1 MNGHVD
7 ALFFDYYSV
16 APRQHK
22 CCAPHLPTRESETT
36 MSKRIPVACAAV
48 TLLTLALSSAFAQTS
63 KPVLQV
69 QGSAISTALPDVS
82 ISSTIDTAQSNV
94 PVTFG
99 QVFAVGNVPAGA
111 NLAGQLTSGVGIP
124 LQVDVKA
131 RHADGSVRHAII
143 STVLPQLSK
152 SAPQTL
158 QLKLVPLAPPVSQVA
173 KPSDLLNAGFNGS
186 VNITIA
192 GRLYTASIDQALRGS
207 KVQDW
212 LSGSQVGEWLVSAP
226 LYDSTGLTHPHL
238 HARFAVR
245 SYTGLSKARVDV
257 TIENDWAYQPAPQ
270 NFTYDAEVVI
280 GGQSVFSQ
288 ANLSHFHHTRWR
300 KTFWWGTAPQTHI
313 AHNKAYLIASKAVPN
328 YDQRIVISEAALSGM
343 QSRMTGAKFQPM
355 GPGLAEPGMP
365 TTGGRPDIG
374 LMPGWSAAYLL
385 SMDKRAKDATL
396 ATADLAGSWSAHYRD
411 QKTDK
416 PISLHDYPYMTI
428 LGTPGDTYNP
438 ATKQR
443 EAFPVCG
450 GTCTNPNIA
459 DAAHTPAFS
468 YLPYLVTGDYYHLE
482 EMQFWAMWD
491 VFQTNPGYRANIQ
504 GLIFQSNVRVQAW
517 DIRNLAETAYITPDN
532 DVLKAEFTRILSNNL
547 DYYNTTYSN
556 NAAANSFG
564 AITGPGAI
572 VYNSNIG
579 IAPWMDDFF
588 TSAAGRAAELGFS
601 KAQPLLSW
609 KAKFPVNRM
618 LAPDYCWI
626 FGGIYSLNLRA
637 SATAP
642 LYTTFGQ
649 AYEASRNPVVAGM
662 TCNSPEMAKAL
673 GLKVG
678 EMTGYSSIATGYP
691 SNMQPALAY
700 AADSGFTGGAAAW
713 QKFMQRSVL
722 PDYTA
727 LPEFAIVP
735 RSVATVR

>member
-1 MNGHVD
+1 MLIHQTAGLASLARASVVSTVS
-7 ALFFDYYSV
+7 AFFLFTQTM
-16 APRQHK
+16 AN
-22 CCAPHLPTRESETT
+22 AATT
-36 MSKRIPVACAAV
+36 AS
-48 TLLTLALSSAFAQTS
+48 LTL
-63 KPVLQV
+63 
-69 QGSAISTALPDVS
+69 PDIK
-82 ISSTIDTAQSNV
+82 ISSTAQTAQSNV
-94 PVTFG
+94 PVSFG
-99 QVFAVGNVPAGA
+99 QVFAAGDVPAGSILQGQWA
-111 NLAGQLTSGVGIP
+111 NGSAAP
-124 LQVDVKA
+124 LQVDAKA
-131 RHADGSVRHAII
+131 THADGSLRHAII
-143 STVLPQLSK
+143 TTVLPQLGRDVTQS
-152 SAPQTL
+152 L
-158 QLKLVPLAPPVSQVA
+158 QLKLSTTAPPTGQVA
-173 KPSDLLNAGFNGS
+173 NPVDLINAGFSGK
-186 VNITIA
+186 VNVTIA
-192 GRLYTASIDQALRGS
+192 GRLYTASIEQALAGS
-207 KVQDW
+207 NVKNW
-212 LSGSQVGEWLVSAP
+212 LNGPLVSEWMASVP

-238 HARFAVR
+238 HARLAVR
-245 SYTGLSKARVDV
+245 YYPGYSKARVDV
-257 TIENDWAYQPAPQ
+257 TVENDWAYQPAPQ

-280 GGQSVFSQ
+280 GGQTVFSQ
-288 ANLSHFHHTRWR
+288 ANLTHFHHTRWR
-300 KTFWWGTAPQTHI
+300 KTFWWGAAPQTHI

-328 YDQRIVISEAALSGM
+328 YDQRIVISETALNNMKNLMAGV
-343 QSRMTGAKFQPM
+343 KFQPM

-365 TTGGRPDIG
+365 NTGGRPDIG
-374 LMPGWSAAYLL
+374 LMPGWNAAYLL
-385 SMDKRAKDATL
+385 SMDKRAKDAAL

-411 QKTDK
+411 KNTDK
-416 PISLHDYPYMTI
+416 PISLRDYPYMTI

-438 ATKQR
+438 ATRQR

-450 GTCTNPNIA
+450 GTCTNVNTA

-504 GLIFQSNVRVQAW
+504 GLIYQSNVRVQAW

-532 DVLKAEFTRILSNNL
+532 DVLKAEFNRILSNNL
-547 DYYNTTYSN
+547 DYYNNTYSN
-556 NAAANSFG
+556 NATANIFG

-572 VYNSNIG
+572 VYNNSMG

-588 TSAAGRAAELGFS
+588 TSAVGRAAELGYS
-601 KAQPLLSW
+601 KAQPILAW
-609 KAKFPVNRM
+609 KSKFPVNRM

-649 AYEASRNPVVAGM
+649 AYEASRNPAVAGM
-662 TCNSPEMAKAL
+662 ACNSPEMARAL

-700 AADSGFTGGAAAW
+700 AADSAYAGGAAAW

-722 PDYTA
+722 PDYSA

-735 RSVATVR
+735 RSVTTP

>member
-1 MNGHVD
+1 M
-7 ALFFDYYSV
+7 S
-16 APRQHK
+16 QHMK
-22 CCAPHLPTRESETT
+22 T
-36 MSKRIPVACAAV
+36 ACMA
-48 TLLTLALSSAFAQTS
+48 TSLLSLALSSACATEQVIVKPTAPLQITS
-63 KPVLQV
+63 KASV
-69 QGSAISTALPDVS
+69 ASTQLPDVK
-82 ISSTIDTAQSNV
+82 ISSTSDVAQSNV

-99 QVFAVGNVPAGA
+99 QVFAAGDVPAGA
-111 NLAGQLTSGVGIP
+111 GLLGQFSNGAGLP
-124 LQVDVKA
+124 LQVDIKA

-143 STVLPQLSK
+143 TTVLPQLSK
-152 SAPQTL
+152 SAPATL
-158 QLKLVPLAPPVSQVA
+158 QLKLSPLATPAGQVA
-173 KPSDLLNAGFNGS
+173 KPADLLNAGFSGS

-192 GRLYTASIDQALRGS
+192 GRLFTASIDQALRGS
-207 KVQDW
+207 GIRNW
-212 LSGSQVGEWLVSAP
+212 LSGPQVSEWMVTAP
-226 LYDSTGLTHPHL
+226 LYDSTGLIHPHL
-238 HARFAVR
+238 HARIAVR
-245 SYTGLSKARVDV
+245 SYTGFSKARVDV
-257 TIENDWAYQPAPQ
+257 TLENDWAYQPAPQ
-270 NFTYDAEVVI
+270 NFTYDADVVI
-280 GGQSVFSQ
+280 GGQTVFSQ
-288 ANLSHFHHTRWR
+288 ANLTHFHHTRWR
-300 KTFWWGTAPQTHI
+300 KTFWWGVAPQTHI
-313 AHNKAYLIASKAVPN
+313 AHNQAYLIASKAVPN
-328 YDQRIVISEAALSGM
+328 YDQRIVIAETALNNM
-343 QSRMTGAKFQPM
+343 KNLMTGVKFQPM

-374 LMPGWSAAYLL
+374 LMPGWNAAYLL
-385 SMDKRAKDATL
+385 SMDKRAKDVAL

-411 QKTDK
+411 KNTDK

-428 LGTPGDTYNP
+428 LGNPGDTYNP

-450 GTCTNPNIA
+450 GSCTNVNIA

-517 DIRNLAETAYITPDN
+517 DIRNLAEVAYITPDE
-532 DVLKAEFTRILSNNL
+532 DVLKAEFNRILSNNL

-556 NAAANSFG
+556 NAAANIFG

-588 TSAAGRAAELGFS
+588 TSAVGRAAELGFD
-601 KAQPLLSW
+601 KAKPLLNW
-609 KAKFPVNRM
+609 KASFAINRM

-637 SATAP
+637 TATSP
-642 LYTTFGQ
+642 LYTSYGQ
-649 AYEASRNPVVAGM
+649 AYEASRNPAVAGM
-662 TCNSPEMAKAL
+662 ACNSPEMAKAL

-700 AADSGFTGGAAAW
+700 AADSAYAGGAAAW
-713 QKFMQRSVL
+713 HKFMQRSVL
-722 PDYTA
+722 PDYTTY
-727 LPEFAIVP
+727 PEFAILP
-735 RSVATVR
+735 RNVTTP